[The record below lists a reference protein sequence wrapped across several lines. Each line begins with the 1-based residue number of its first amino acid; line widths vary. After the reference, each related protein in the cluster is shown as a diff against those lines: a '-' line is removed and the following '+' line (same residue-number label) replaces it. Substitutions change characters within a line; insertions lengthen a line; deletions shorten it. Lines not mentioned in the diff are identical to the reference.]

1 MCIYVVLFW
10 LNNFLKTN
18 KLLWLLLQ
26 ISEHV
31 LWYNHTM
38 LFAVCGLFLFLSFF
52 IKSFGAWIYALQ
64 VCCCSCITSCSS
76 GPRFSTPPVFQL
88 SQGMSE
94 PYILYLH
101 LYDCIGS
108 LVPFKCAQTLK
119 NTDCGPSSTELEP
132 SLIEQRLCVCACMC
146 VHSLLFRPKFA
157 TFFPSS

>member
-1 MCIYVVLFW
+1 
-10 LNNFLKTN
+10 
-18 KLLWLLLQ
+18 
-26 ISEHV
+26 
-31 LWYNHTM
+31 M
-38 LFAVCGLFLFLSFF
+38 LFAVCGLFLLLSFF
-52 IKSFGAWIYALQ
+52 IKSFGAWIYSLQ

-119 NTDCGPSSTELEP
+119 NTDCGPS
-132 SLIEQRLCVCACMC
+132 LIEERLCVCVHACACIHCYLGQSLPRSFHHGRCTCTRGNTHTHTHRNAHNTHTHTHTHTNLEKC
-146 VHSLLFRPKFA
+146 VLEGG
-157 TFFPSS
+157 